1 MVTTRMSEPRFEYLD
16 PDAPQVVEL
25 IAASDAYYDGLYPP
39 ESNHLEAVDDL
50 RKPNVLFVGAYVDG
64 VLAASG
70 AAKLM
75 NDDSD
80 YAEIKRVFVLD
91 RFRGIGLSSRL
102 MHFLESELS
111 DRGVDLF
118 RLETGVRQ
126 PEALGLY
133 RKLGYVERGPFGAY
147 LPDPLSVFM
156 EKRVLSR

>member
-1 MVTTRMSEPRFEYLD
+1 MPDIRFADLD
-16 PDAPQVVEL
+16 PDAADVRVL

-39 ESNHLEAVDDL
+39 ESNHLEAADDL
-50 RKPNVLFVGAYVDG
+50 HKANVLFVGAYVDG
-64 VLAASG
+64 VLAATG

-75 NDDSD
+75 NDDSE

-91 RFRGIGLSSRL
+91 RFRGMGLSSRL
-102 MHFLESELS
+102 MEYLENELRA
-111 DRGVDLF
+111 RGVDLI

-147 LPDPLSVFM
+147 APDPLSVFM
-156 EKRVLSR
+156 EKRVSTG